1 MLALSAI
8 AGYVLDMLHE
18 PIVETI
24 QADVAGLYFRSVLL
38 KDRDILI
45 PQHVH
50 PYDHATFVGSGS
62 VRLFIDG
69 VASGDFH
76 AGTAIPIKAHQQ
88 HVFRSLEPM
97 TRLCCVH
104 HTESAIA
111 AQQKE

>member
-1 MLALSAI
+1 MLSVA
-8 AGYVLDMLHE
+8 E

-38 KDRDILI
+38 IDANTII
-45 PQHVH
+45 PQHIH

-62 VRLFIDG
+62 VRVWVNGESI
-69 VASGDFH
+69 GDFR
-76 AGTAIPIKAHQQ
+76 AGTAIPIAAYHQ
-88 HVFRSLEPM
+88 HVFCSLEPM

-104 HTESAIA
+104 HTESAIS